1 MMINFRSDILFVPDT
16 DKLCNIASIFFLYL
30 FFFHLFFCF
39 DFGLGAFFFFIVL
52 RTVNVRSTLL
62 IGF

>member
-16 DKLCNIASIFFLYL
+16 DKLCNIASIFFLYIFL
-30 FFFHLFFCF
+30 SLFFCF